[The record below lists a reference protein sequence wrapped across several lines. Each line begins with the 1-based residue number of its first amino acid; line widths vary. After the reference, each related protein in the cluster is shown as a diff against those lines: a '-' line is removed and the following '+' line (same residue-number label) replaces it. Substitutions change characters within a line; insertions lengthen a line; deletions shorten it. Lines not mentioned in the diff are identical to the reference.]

1 MDLIN
6 IVNNPTATIVDVR
19 ETYEFQSGHAANA
32 INIPLSSLAARMDE
46 FRKMSAPIVLYC
58 VSGNRSGQARQFLMA
73 NGFQEVYNGGGL
85 GDMAYYQS
93 AKAKAA

>member
-6 IVNNPTATIVDVR
+6 IVNHPNATIVDVR
-19 ETYEFQSGHAANA
+19 EAYEFQYGHAANA
-32 INIPLSSLAARMDE
+32 INIPLSSLANRLDE
-46 FRKMSAPIVLYC
+46 FRSMSAPIVLYC

-93 AKAKAA
+93 AKSKAA